1 MKIFWFA
8 KLLFNSSTVIGKVKN
23 IWPLVHEL
31 SQLGTKPF
39 KVTFSLTDELQT
51 YFSLI
56 LDLLSDC
63 FVCEHVEL
71 KRFFN
76 SRTMGSKVGLF
87 QVEINPLLYN
97 I

>member
-1 MKIFWFA
+1 MNY
-8 KLLFNSSTVIGKVKN
+8 LNLEQNRS
-23 IWPLVHEL
+23 
-31 SQLGTKPF
+31 
-39 KVTFSLTDELQT
+39 T

-56 LDLLSDC
+56 LDLFSDC

-71 KRFFN
+71 KRFFDVTFSFSLPTVKN

-87 QVEINPLLYN
+87 QVEINPSLYN